1 MNDETRSKRKAGPA
15 SNRKTSSGDGA
26 TQRQLLFYEQA
37 TPLSKERHA
46 KWAVELGRNY
56 AFARATNSVPLTR
69 VEFARAAREY
79 PIVFA
84 GPEDEP
90 FPLAI
95 LGLADRQNL
104 FIADDGG
111 WSGDYVPAFVRRYP
125 FVFTSLDNGQTFTL
139 CVDEAFSGCNED
151 GRGEQL
157 FDEDC
162 NTTRYLDN
170 VLAFLREYQAEH
182 LRTQAFARR
191 MATLKLLEPVQAN
204 VAMTSGQKLALTDFK
219 VVSRTRLKQIG
230 DAALREMFTSDDL
243 ELVYLHLQSMQA
255 FAGLITRLPKQDE
268 AQDLLTSAAEHPN
281 RH

>member
-1 MNDETRSKRKAGPA
+1 MNDTSKPKQSA
-15 SNRKTSSGDGA
+15 SKSNDKTNDKGSDLVSTANSEGA
-26 TQRQLLFYEQA
+26 SQRQLLFYEQA
-37 TPLSKERHA
+37 TPLSKDRHA
-46 KWAVELGRNY
+46 NWSVELGRNY
-56 AFARATNSVPLTR
+56 AFARSTNSVPLTR

-95 LGLADRQNL
+95 LGLSDRQNL
-104 FIADDGG
+104 FIDDQGAWG
-111 WSGDYVPAFVRRYP
+111 GDYVPAFVRRYP
-125 FVFTSLDNGQTFTL
+125 FVFTTLDDGQTFTL
-139 CVDEAFSGCNED
+139 CMDEAFSGCNED
-151 GRGEQL
+151 GRGERL
-157 FDEDC
+157 FDDDG

-182 LRTQAFARR
+182 QRTQAFARR

-204 VAMTSGQKLALTDFK
+204 VAMDSGQKLALTDFK
-219 VVSRTRLKQIG
+219 VVSRTRLKQVG

-255 FAGLITRLPKQDE
+255 FAGLIARLP
-268 AQDLLTSAAEHPN
+268 AQQAEQ
-281 RH
+281 

>member
-1 MNDETRSKRKAGPA
+1 MRAGASDEGENN
-15 SNRKTSSGDGA
+15 SNTSGVESAPGSM
-26 TQRQLLFYEQA
+26 RQLLFYEQA
-37 TPLSKERHA
+37 TPLNKERHA
-46 KWAVELGRNY
+46 KWSVELGRNY
-56 AFARATNSVPLTR
+56 AFARSTNSVPLTR

-95 LGLADRQNL
+95 LGLSDRQNL
-104 FIADDGG
+104 YIGDDGN
-111 WSGDYVPAFVRRYP
+111 WNGDYVPAFVRRYP
-125 FVFTSLDNGQTFTL
+125 FVFTSLDEGQTFTL

-151 GRGEQL
+151 DRGERL
-157 FDEDC
+157 FDDEG

-182 LRTQAFARR
+182 QRTQAFARR

-219 VVSRTRLKQIG
+219 VVSRTRLKQVG

-255 FAGLITRLPKQDE
+255 FTGLISRLPKD
-268 AQDLLTSAAEHPN
+268 TAET
-281 RH
+281 

>member
-1 MNDETRSKRKAGPA
+1 MSDDTDS
-15 SNRKTSSGDGA
+15 TSSNPSESGGTA
-26 TQRQLLFYEQA
+26 RQLLFYERA
-37 TPLSKERHA
+37 TPLSKGRHA
-46 KWAVELGRNY
+46 NWSVELGRNY

-69 VEFARAAREY
+69 VEFARAACEY

-84 GPEDEP
+84 GPDNEP

-111 WSGDYVPAFVRRYP
+111 WVGDYIPAFVRRYP
-125 FVFTSLDNGQTFTL
+125 FVFTTLDEGQNFTL
-139 CVDEAFSGCNED
+139 CVDEAFSGCNEE

-157 FDEDC
+157 FDESGK
-162 NTTRYLDN
+162 TTRYLDN

-182 LRTQAFARR
+182 QRTQAFARR
-191 MATLKLLEPVQAN
+191 MATLNLLEPVQAN
-204 VAMTSGQKLALTDFK
+204 VAATSGQKLALTDFK

-243 ELVYLHLQSMQA
+243 ELVYLHLQSVQA
-255 FAGLITRLPKQDE
+255 FAGLVSRLADE
-268 AQDLLTSAAEHPN
+268 G
-281 RH
+281 

>member
-1 MNDETRSKRKAGPA
+1 MNGKTETEEVAPGEDKVSGAGE
-15 SNRKTSSGDGA
+15 STS
-26 TQRQLLFYEQA
+26 TRQLLFYEQA

-46 KWAVELGRNY
+46 KWSVELGRDY

-95 LGLADRQNL
+95 LGLSDRQNL
-104 FIADDGG
+104 FIAEEGG
-111 WSGDYVPAFVRRYP
+111 WGGDYIPAFVRRYP
-125 FVFTSLDNGQTFTL
+125 FVFTTLDEGQTFTL
-139 CVDEAFSGCNED
+139 CIDEAFSGCNEE
-151 GRGEQL
+151 GRGESL
-157 FDEDC
+157 FDEEG
-162 NTTRYLDN
+162 NNTRYLDN
-170 VLAFLREYQAEH
+170 VLAFLREFQAEH
-182 LRTQAFARR
+182 QRTQAFARR

-204 VAMTSGQKLALTDFK
+204 VAMNSGEKLALTDFK

-243 ELVYLHLQSMQA
+243 ELVYLHLQSLQA
-255 FAGLITRLPKQDE
+255 FAGLISRLP
-268 AQDLLTSAAEHPN
+268 S
-281 RH
+281 

>member
-1 MNDETRSKRKAGPA
+1 MNDDTKRKGK
-15 SNRKTSSGDGA
+15 SKTKSDDTGKSSGA

-56 AFARATNSVPLTR
+56 AFARSTNSVPLTR
-69 VEFARAAREY
+69 VEFARAAKEY

-84 GPEDEP
+84 GPEAEP
-90 FPLAI
+90 FPLVI

-104 FIADDGG
+104 FIAADGG

-125 FVFTSLDNGQTFTL
+125 FVFTSLDDGQTFTL

-157 FDEDC
+157 FDDKG

-191 MATLKLLEPVQAN
+191 MATLELLEPVQAN
-204 VAMTSGQKLALTDFK
+204 VEMTSGQKLALTDFK

-230 DAALREMFTSDDL
+230 DTALREMFTSDDL

-255 FAGLITRLPKQDE
+255 FAGLIARLPKQDE
-268 AQDLLTSAAEHPN
+268 AQDTLTSTTPN
-281 RH
+281 TNEAG